1 MRNLLF
7 LLFRY
12 SAFIVFL
19 LLEFL
24 SFYLIINYNKSQNEI
39 WSHSSNIFTGNVNKR
54 VQKVED
60 FVTLQTRNDSLLTEN
75 AKLLQSIINFRIYSE
90 RNSFQE
96 FEDSVDSLLN
106 YTLIPANVCGKTLH
120 LRNNFLTLCKGEN
133 DGIKSG
139 MGVISKDGVVGIVK
153 SASANFAT
161 VLMVINSQSRI
172 SAKVLNKEYPG
183 NLFWQSADPRKMK
196 LMDVPKHADI
206 KVGDTIVTSGY
217 SVSFPALIPIG
228 KIDYINIIEG
238 SNSYNIDVEL
248 DYDLSSTDNVFVVN
262 FKDQEEKEK
271 IVSEQDE

>member
-1 MRNLLF
+1 MRNLII

-12 SAFIVFL
+12 SAVIVFL
-19 LLEFL
+19 LLEFI

-39 WSHSSNIFTGNVNKR
+39 WAHSSNIFTGNVNKR

-75 AKLLQSIINFRIYSE
+75 ANLLQSIINFRIYSDK
-90 RNSFQE
+90 NSFQQ
-96 FEDSVDSLLN
+96 FENASDSLSEYN
-106 YTLIPANVCGKTLH
+106 LIPANVCAKTLH
-120 LRNNFLTLCKGEN
+120 LRNNFLTLCKGED
-133 DGIKSG
+133 DGIQSG
-139 MGVISKDGVVGIVK
+139 MGVISKEGVVGIIK
-153 SASANFAT
+153 STSANFAT
-161 VLMVINSQSRI
+161 VLMIINSQSRI

-217 SVSFPALIPIG
+217 SISFPALIPIG

-248 DYDLSSTDNVFVVN
+248 DYDLSSIEQVYVVD
-262 FKDQEEKEK
+262 FKNKEEKEK
-271 IVSEQDE
+271 VIAGQDE